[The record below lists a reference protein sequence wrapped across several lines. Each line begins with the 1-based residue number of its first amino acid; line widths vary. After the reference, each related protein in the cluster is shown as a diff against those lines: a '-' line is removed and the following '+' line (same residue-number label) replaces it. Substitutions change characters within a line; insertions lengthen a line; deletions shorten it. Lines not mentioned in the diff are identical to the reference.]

1 MFPCSRFRLLQTAS
15 DCFRCLTPFT
25 FFNVFHLF
33 HQGAQGAEGRMDR
46 GTGGL
51 PQALGSSAPEALS
64 PGGCGGHHSHLE
76 PSWSC
81 QALPNGQFDLHI
93 LEALRT
99 ESDRVW
105 QSVSM
110 CLTLSDC
117 LTFLVH
123 LDSDVSTWAHKVLD
137 PIDPTDPSGLPSW
150 DSTAV
155 CKEKVI
161 RTTFPSFSRLKSRI
175 SRRRLWMACFSAWHW
190 SLKTSTSCT

>member
-1 MFPCSRFRLLQTAS
+1 MIISYTYLCDLLYLDVFGIFFLKWSYSEDVQRILLLAPALLNSCLTGVACSHVPLLQTAS
-15 DCFRCLTPFT
+15 DCFRFLTPFT

-105 QSVSM
+105 QSLTESDRVCQCVSH
-110 CLTLSDC
+110 CLTVWHFWSTLIPMFRLG
-117 LTFLVH
+117 LTRF
-123 LDSDVSTWAHKVLD
+123 
-137 PIDPTDPSGLPSW
+137 
-150 DSTAV
+150 
-155 CKEKVI
+155 
-161 RTTFPSFSRLKSRI
+161 
-175 SRRRLWMACFSAWHW
+175 
-190 SLKTSTSCT
+190 